1 MDFRQHKCCRGFVRG
16 CCQAKA
22 TGTSVITARTHN
34 AVITVFTV
42 RVVPAESSAL
52 SIDKLSVSINPGEK
66 EQLEAIFTPQSED
79 DKVIWKSDNT
89 DVATVSE
96 NGLVTAKKSG
106 TAVITA
112 MSSKDPSV
120 YATCEV
126 VVITP
131 VTGVEID
138 KTRLEIKVGY
148 NEKLTA
154 GVLPETASYKELRGY
169 QVMKV
174 LSGCHNPEK

>member
-1 MDFRQHKCCRGFVRG
+1 
-16 CCQAKA
+16 
-22 TGTSVITARTHN
+22 
-34 AVITVFTV
+34 
-42 RVVPAESSAL
+42 
-52 SIDKLSVSINPGEK
+52 
-66 EQLEAIFTPQSED
+66 
-79 DKVIWKSDNT
+79 
-89 DVATVSE
+89 VATVSE

-138 KTRLEIKVGY
+138 KTGLK
-148 NEKLTA
+148 
-154 GVLPETASYKELRGY
+154 
-169 QVMKV
+169 
-174 LSGCHNPEK
+174 

>member
-1 MDFRQHKCCRGFVRG
+1 
-16 CCQAKA
+16 
-22 TGTSVITARTHN
+22 
-34 AVITVFTV
+34 
-42 RVVPAESSAL
+42 
-52 SIDKLSVSINPGEK
+52 
-66 EQLEAIFTPQSED
+66 
-79 DKVIWKSDNT
+79 
-89 DVATVSE
+89 
-96 NGLVTAKKSG
+96 
-106 TAVITA
+106 